1 MTRRRVLVFNHFAV
15 PPDEPGGTRHTELFS
30 QLPDWDHL
38 IVAARTNPSTR
49 KVQPNRPGFRFV
61 PVTPY
66 GSNGLARIA
75 NWVSY
80 ALTATVRCLFSG
92 GKPPKL
98 VYASSPHLLAG
109 LAGAVIAGFYRVP
122 LVLEIRDMWPKVLVD
137 MGQLTTSSPIYRVLA
152 GLESWLYRRA
162 DRIVVLADGVGK
174 SLVETGVP
182 AEKITVIPNAAD
194 PAFFETDL
202 TRAQARAAY
211 GFESLTFVYTG
222 AHGPANGLDL
232 LLEAA
237 ATIGDDDPEIDV
249 EIVLVGD
256 GLSRPSLIEQA
267 RTLGLTN
274 VRFLDS
280 VAKREIPRLLQAAD
294 VGIHCLADVPLF
306 HYGVSPN
313 KVFDYMAAGKPVL
326 TNTPGVV
333 SALVETADAGL
344 AVSPGLLADG
354 ISRMTKAGEEQRSTW
369 GSNGKRFMSENQSR
383 QAMAARLGELLD
395 ELVPDQS

>member
-30 QLPDWDHL
+30 RLRDWDHL

-49 KVQPNRPGFRFV
+49 RAQPNRPGFRFV

-66 GSNGLARIA
+66 GGNGVARIA

-80 ALTATVRCLFSG
+80 AFTATGRSLVSG
-92 GKPPKL
+92 GKRPDL

-109 LAGAVIAGFYRVP
+109 LAGAVVAAFYRVP
-122 LVLEIRDMWPKVLVD
+122 FVLEIRDMWPKVLVD
-137 MGQLTTSSPIYRVLA
+137 MGQLSASSPIYRLLA

-162 DRIVVLADGVGK
+162 DRIVVLADGVAK

-194 PAFFETDL
+194 PAYFETDL
-202 TRAQARAAY
+202 TREQARSAY
-211 GFESLTFVYTG
+211 GFEKLTFVYTG

-237 ATIGDDDPEIDV
+237 STISDDDV

-256 GLSRPSLIEQA
+256 GVSRPALMEQA
-267 RTLGLTN
+267 KALGLTN

-294 VGIHCLADVPLF
+294 IGIHCLADVPLF

-354 ISRMTKAGEEQRSTW
+354 ISRMTKAGEEQRATW

-383 QAMAARLGELLD
+383 QAMALRLRELLD
-395 ELVPDQS
+395 ELVPGQSQDR